1 MITLGVVVL
10 SNPFTWMMTMTDDR
24 REYWRQRGI
33 DKYEQGVAIIRRL
46 KVMKGCAICGYKAHH
61 AGLDFNHI
69 NPDDKT
75 SNIGVIIRKGI
86 PKSRD
91 TVTRKKLSIE
101 LSKCEVLC
109 KTCHGIK
116 TFENEHWKKRST

>member
-1 MITLGVVVL
+1 
-10 SNPFTWMMTMTDDR
+10 MTDR
-24 REYWRQRGI
+24 LEYWRQRGI
-33 DKYEQGVAIIRRL
+33 DKYERGVAIIRRL
-46 KVMKGCAICGYKAHH
+46 KVMKGCVICGYNAHH

-69 NPDDKT
+69 NPDDKV

-86 PKSRD
+86 PKGRN
-91 TVTRKKLSIE
+91 TVTRKKLIKE

-116 TFENEHWKKRST
+116 TFEDQHFKKKETTQEILLCTD